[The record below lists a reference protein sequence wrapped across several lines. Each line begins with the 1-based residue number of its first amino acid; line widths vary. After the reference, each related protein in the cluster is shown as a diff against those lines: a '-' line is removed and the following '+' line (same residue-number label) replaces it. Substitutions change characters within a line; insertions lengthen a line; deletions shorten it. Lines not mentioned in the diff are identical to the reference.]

1 MCLSLDPRNRQQVK
15 VGRGERN
22 EQKLID
28 LYWLGYQDS
37 KSLQKQLDKWVA
49 EYLTFLT
56 NL

>member
-1 MCLSLDPRNRQQVK
+1 MSLDPRNRQQVK